1 LLKLKDKLRRF
12 DSSASQKLNNKI
24 GQQLSD
30 FLKSQKKKNMI
41 SKYRKQ
47 FNEEFSQEKYNQLKE
62 ILKEKSGLAPSF
74 RISESPIF
82 LTKKFEDKL
91 IDATESIIDQI
102 KNLPHE
108 TLQKAIPD
116 NCRVPNDTDKPHFF
130 TIDFGVCKNENG
142 EIEPQLI
149 ELQAFPSLYAFQK
162 VFEDTFCEVYP
173 FLSEIRNK
181 MPHEEFKNYLKEL
194 IVGNENPENVILLEI
209 YPEKQKTAIDFIFT
223 EKLLGIKT
231 VCLTK
236 IKKQGRKLF
245 YENDGKLI
253 EIKRIY
259 NRVIFDEL
267 DRIPDLKIEF
277 DFREDVDVTWVTHP
291 NWFFKISKFLL
302 PMLKHQ
308 FVPKSYFLHE
318 FPENE
323 KLENFVLKP
332 LFSFAGSG
340 VNLNPTKEI
349 TDAIEDKENYIL
361 QRKVTYEPIFED
373 INGEFSKGEI
383 RLLYIWRENDDRPI
397 LLENLGR
404 MTKAAMVNVDFNKK
418 DAIWIGSSNAF
429 FAEE

>member
-1 LLKLKDKLRRF
+1 
-12 DSSASQKLNNKI
+12 
-24 GQQLSD
+24 
-30 FLKSQKKKNMI
+30 MI

-47 FNEEFSQEKYNQLKE
+47 FNREFSQEKYSHFKE
-62 ILKEKSGLAPSF
+62 ILKQKSGLEPSF
-74 RISESPIF
+74 RISESPVF
-82 LTKKFEDKL
+82 LTKEFENKL
-91 IDATESIIDQI
+91 IDASESIIDQI
-102 KNLPHE
+102 KALPFE
-108 TLQKAIPD
+108 TLQKAIPE
-116 NCRVPNDTDKPHFF
+116 NCRVPNDTHQPHFF
-130 TIDFGVCKNENG
+130 TIDFGVCKSENG

-149 ELQAFPSLYAFQK
+149 ELQAFPSLYAFQRIL
-162 VFEDTFCEVYP
+162 EETFCEVYP
-173 FLSEIRNK
+173 FISEIKNK
-181 MPHEEFKNYLKEL
+181 MPHEEFKAYLKEL
-194 IVGNENPENVILLEI
+194 IVGDENPENVVLLEI
-209 YPEKQKTAIDFIFT
+209 FPEKQKTLIDFVFT

-236 IKKQGRKLF
+236 VKKEGRKLY
-245 YENDGKLI
+245 YENNGRQI

-267 DRIPDLKIEF
+267 ERIPDLKTEF
-277 DFREDVDVTWVTHP
+277 DFREEADVKWITHP

-302 PMLKHQ
+302 PLLKHR

-318 FPENE
+318 FPDREN
-323 KLENFVLKP
+323 LENFVLKP

-361 QRKVTYEPIFED
+361 QRKVSYEPIFED
-373 INGEFSKGEI
+373 INGEFSKAEI

-429 FAEE
+429 FGDE

>member
-1 LLKLKDKLRRF
+1 
-12 DSSASQKLNNKI
+12 
-24 GQQLSD
+24 
-30 FLKSQKKKNMI
+30 MI

-47 FNEEFSQEKYNQLKE
+47 FNQEFTQEKYQKFKE
-62 ILKEKSGLAPSF
+62 ILKEKSGVEPAF
-74 RISESPIF
+74 RLSESPMF
-82 LTKKFEDKL
+82 LTNEFKDKL
-91 IDATESIIDQI
+91 VDASESIIDQI
-102 KNLPHE
+102 KALPAG
-108 TLQKAIPD
+108 TLEKAIPE
-116 NCRVPNDTDKPHFF
+116 NCKVPNDTTQPHFF
-130 TIDFGVCKNENG
+130 TIDFGICRAENG

-173 FLSEIRNK
+173 FLNEIKNK
-181 MPHEEFKNYLKEL
+181 MPYEEFENYMKEL
-194 IVGNENPENVILLEI
+194 IVGDEDPENVILLEI
-209 YPEKQKTAIDFIFT
+209 FPEKQKTVIDFALT

-236 IKKQGRKLF
+236 VKKEGTKLF
-245 YENDGKLI
+245 YVDNDKKI
-253 EIKRIY
+253 QIKRIY

-267 DRIPDLKIEF
+267 DRIPNLQLEF
-277 DFREDVDVTWVTHP
+277 DFREEADVKWVTHP

-302 PMLKHQ
+302 PMLEHQ
-308 FVPKSYFLHE
+308 YVPKSYFLNE
-318 FPENE
+318 FPDHEDLN
-323 KLENFVLKP
+323 NFVLKP

-349 TDAIEDKENYIL
+349 TNEIEDKENYIL

-373 INGEFSKGEI
+373 INGEFSKAEI
-383 RLLYIWRENDDRPI
+383 RLLYIWRDNDERPI

-429 FAEE
+429 FVD

>member
-1 LLKLKDKLRRF
+1 
-12 DSSASQKLNNKI
+12 
-24 GQQLSD
+24 
-30 FLKSQKKKNMI
+30 MI
-41 SKYRKQ
+41 PKYRKQ
-47 FNEEFSQEKYNQLKE
+47 FNQEFSQEKYNQFKE
-62 ILKEKSGLAPSF
+62 ILKQKSGLEAGF
-74 RISESPIF
+74 RISESPLF
-82 LTKKFEDKL
+82 LTKEFESKL
-91 IDATESIIDQI
+91 IDASESIITQI
-102 KNLPHE
+102 KNLPEE

-116 NCRVPNDTDKPHFF
+116 NCRVPNDTKQPHFF
-130 TIDFGVCKNENG
+130 TIDFGICKSENG

-162 VFEDTFCEVYP
+162 VFEQTFCDVYP
-173 FLSEIRNK
+173 FLSELQNK
-181 MPHEEFKNYLKEL
+181 TPHEDFKNYMKDL
-194 IVGNENPENVILLEI
+194 ILGNENPEHVILLEI
-209 YPEKQKTAIDFIFT
+209 YPEKQKTAIDFVLT

-236 IKKQGRKLF
+236 IKKDGRKLF
-245 YENDGKLI
+245 YENDGKLT
-253 EIKRIY
+253 EIRRIY

-267 DRIPDLKIEF
+267 DRIPDLKTEF

-302 PMLKHQ
+302 PLLQHQ

-318 FPENE
+318 FPESE
-323 KLENFVLKP
+323 SLENFVLKP

-361 QRKVTYEPIFED
+361 QRKVNYEPIFED
-373 INGEFSKGEI
+373 INGEFSKAEI
-383 RLLYIWRENDDRPI
+383 RLLYIWRENDERPI

>member
-1 LLKLKDKLRRF
+1 
-12 DSSASQKLNNKI
+12 
-24 GQQLSD
+24 
-30 FLKSQKKKNMI
+30 MI
-41 SKYRKQ
+41 PKYRKQ
-47 FNEEFSQEKYNQLKE
+47 FNQEFSQEKYNQFKE
-62 ILKEKSGLAPSF
+62 ILEQKSGLETGF
-74 RISESPIF
+74 RISESPLF
-82 LTKKFEDKL
+82 LTKEFESKL
-91 IDATESIIDQI
+91 IDASESIISQI
-102 KNLPHE
+102 KNLPEE

-116 NCRVPNDTDKPHFF
+116 NCRVPNDTKQPHFF
-130 TIDFGVCKNENG
+130 TIDFGICKSENG

-162 VFEDTFCEVYP
+162 VFEQTFCDVYP
-173 FLSEIRNK
+173 FLSELQNK
-181 MPHEEFKNYLKEL
+181 MPHDDFKNYMKDLL
-194 IVGNENPENVILLEI
+194 LGDENPENVILLEI
-209 YPEKQKTAIDFIFT
+209 YPEKQKTAIDFVLT

-236 IKKQGRKLF
+236 VKKEGRKLF
-245 YENDGKLI
+245 YENDGKLT
-253 EIKRIY
+253 EIRRIY

-267 DRIPDLKIEF
+267 DRIPDLKTEF

-302 PMLKHQ
+302 PLLQHQ

-318 FPENE
+318 FPESEN
-323 KLENFVLKP
+323 LENFVLKP

-373 INGEFSKGEI
+373 INGEFSKAEI

>member
-1 LLKLKDKLRRF
+1 
-12 DSSASQKLNNKI
+12 
-24 GQQLSD
+24 
-30 FLKSQKKKNMI
+30 MI
-41 SKYRKQ
+41 LKYRKQ
-47 FNEEFSQEKYNQLKE
+47 FNQEFSQEKYNQFKE
-62 ILKEKSGLAPSF
+62 ILEQKSGLETGF
-74 RISESPIF
+74 RISESPLF
-82 LTKKFEDKL
+82 LTKEFESKL
-91 IDATESIIDQI
+91 IDASESIISQI
-102 KNLPHE
+102 KNLPEE

-116 NCRVPNDTDKPHFF
+116 NCRVPNDTKQPHFF
-130 TIDFGVCKNENG
+130 TIDFGICKSENG

-162 VFEDTFCEVYP
+162 VFEQTFCDVYP
-173 FLSEIRNK
+173 FLSELQNK
-181 MPHEEFKNYLKEL
+181 MPHDDFKNYMKDLL
-194 IVGNENPENVILLEI
+194 LGDENPENVILLEI
-209 YPEKQKTAIDFIFT
+209 YPEKQKTAIDFVLT

-236 IKKQGRKLF
+236 VKKEGRKLF
-245 YENDGKLI
+245 YENDGKLT
-253 EIKRIY
+253 EIRRIY

-267 DRIPDLKIEF
+267 DRIPDLKTEF

-302 PMLKHQ
+302 PLLQHQ

-318 FPENE
+318 FPESE
-323 KLENFVLKP
+323 SLENFVLKP

-361 QRKVTYEPIFED
+361 QRKVNYEPIFED
-373 INGEFSKGEI
+373 INGEFSKAEI
-383 RLLYIWRENDDRPI
+383 RLLYIWRENDERPI

>member
-1 LLKLKDKLRRF
+1 
-12 DSSASQKLNNKI
+12 
-24 GQQLSD
+24 
-30 FLKSQKKKNMI
+30 MI

-47 FNEEFSQEKYNQLKE
+47 FNQEFSQEKYAQLKE
-62 ILKEKSGLAPSF
+62 YLKQKSGLEPAF
-74 RISESPIF
+74 RISESPLF
-82 LTKKFEDKL
+82 LTKDFETKL
-91 IDATESIIDQI
+91 TGASNSIINQI
-102 KNLPHE
+102 KNLSPDV
-108 TLQKAIPD
+108 LQRAVPD

-130 TIDFGVCKNENG
+130 TIDFGICKNKNG

-149 ELQAFPSLYAFQK
+149 ELQAFPSLYAFQR
-162 VFEDTFCEVYP
+162 VFEDAFCEIYP
-173 FLSEIRNK
+173 FLSELRNTIS
-181 MPHEEFKNYLKEL
+181 PEAFKNQLNDL

-209 YPEKQKTAIDFIFT
+209 YPEKQKTAIDFILT

-236 IKKQGRKLF
+236 VKKNGRKLY
-245 YENDGKLI
+245 YENEGQLT

-267 DRIPDLKIEF
+267 DRIPDLKTEF
-277 DFREDVDVTWVTHP
+277 DFREDIDVKWITHP

-302 PMLKHQ
+302 PLLQHQ

-318 FPENE
+318 FPETE
-323 KLENFVLKP
+323 DLKNFVLKP

-349 TDAIEDKENYIL
+349 TDTIEDKQNYIL
-361 QRKVTYEPIFED
+361 QRKVEYAPIFED
-373 INGEFSKGEI
+373 INGDFSKAEI
-383 RLLYIWRENDDRPI
+383 RLLYIWPENSDRPV
-397 LLENLGR
+397 LMENLAR

>member
-1 LLKLKDKLRRF
+1 
-12 DSSASQKLNNKI
+12 
-24 GQQLSD
+24 
-30 FLKSQKKKNMI
+30 MI

-116 NCRVPNDTDKPHFF
+116 NCRVPNDTDKLHFF

-361 QRKVTYEPIFED
+361 QRKVTYESIFED
-373 INGEFSKGEI
+373 INGEFSKAEI

>member
-1 LLKLKDKLRRF
+1 
-12 DSSASQKLNNKI
+12 
-24 GQQLSD
+24 
-30 FLKSQKKKNMI
+30 MI

-47 FNEEFSQEKYNQLKE
+47 FNQEFSQEKYQQFKD
-62 ILKEKSGLAPSF
+62 ILKQKSGLEPAF
-74 RISESPIF
+74 RISESPLF
-82 LTKKFEDKL
+82 LTKDFESKL

-102 KNLPHE
+102 KAIPSE
-108 TLQKAIPD
+108 TLQKAIPE
-116 NCRVPNDTDKPHFF
+116 NCNVPNDTKQPHFF
-130 TIDFGVCKNENG
+130 TIDFGICKSENG

-162 VFEDTFCEVYP
+162 FFEDTFCEVFP

-181 MPHEEFKNYLKEL
+181 MPHEEFKNYLKDL
-194 IVGNENPENVILLEI
+194 ILDNENPENVVLLEI
-209 YPEKQKTAIDFIFT
+209 YPEKQKTAIDFVLT

-236 IKKQGRKLF
+236 IKKQGKKLF
-245 YENDGKLI
+245 YENDGKLV

-259 NRVIFDEL
+259 NRVILDEL
-267 DRIPDLKIEF
+267 DRIPDLKTEF
-277 DFREDVDVTWVTHP
+277 DFREDIDVTWVTHP

-318 FPENE
+318 FPDNE

-373 INGEFSKGEI
+373 INGEFSKAEI
-383 RLLYIWRENDDRPI
+383 RLLYIWRENDERPI

-429 FAEE
+429 FGEE